1 MAQSRMNSR
10 VKARWLKALLS
21 GKFFQIRQYL
31 RHTSTDLKHFD
42 GSEYEGRPRV
52 GHCCLGVLRACV
64 PELKLQPSSNRDVLS
79 IPSLKKVGLTE
90 DHQDKLAE
98 MNDMGASFKEIA
110 AYIRRHL

>member
-21 GKFFQIRQYL
+21 GKFFQVRHYL
-31 RHTSTDLKHFD
+31 RHSSIHLKHFD
-42 GSEYEGRPRV
+42 GSEYEGNPRI

-64 PELKLQPSSNRDVLS
+64 PELELRAASNRDVLS
-79 IPSLKKVGLTE
+79 GPSLKKIGLTE
-90 DHQDKLAE
+90 KQQDKLVN
-98 MNDMGASFKEIA
+98 MNDRGHSFKKIA